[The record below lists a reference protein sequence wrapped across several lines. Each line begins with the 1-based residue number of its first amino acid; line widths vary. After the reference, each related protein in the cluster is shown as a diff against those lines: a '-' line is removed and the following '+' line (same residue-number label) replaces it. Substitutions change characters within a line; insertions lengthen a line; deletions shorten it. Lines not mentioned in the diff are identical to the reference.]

1 MKPFGYY
8 VSYYTALGNEVVQEG
23 AVESI
28 VTLDLPMGTTY
39 NLIAIPT
46 DNVGNQPQI
55 AAILSH
61 HVVEA
66 YFPETECKK
75 IQRICQYV

>member
-1 MKPFGYY
+1 MQPFGYFM
-8 VSYYTALGNEVVQEG
+8 SYSIAAGNEVVQEG
-23 AVESI
+23 AIDSI

-55 AAILSH
+55 AAIVSH
-61 HVVEA
+61 HVVEV
-66 YFPETECKK
+66 YFPELECKK
-75 IQRICQYV
+75 FKLI